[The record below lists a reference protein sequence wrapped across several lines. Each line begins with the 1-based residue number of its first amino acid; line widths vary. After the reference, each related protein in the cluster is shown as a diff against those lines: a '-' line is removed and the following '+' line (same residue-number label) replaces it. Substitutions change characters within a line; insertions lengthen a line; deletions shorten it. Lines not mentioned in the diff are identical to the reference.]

1 MIQNLLNN
9 NRVINKYSNVVN
21 EINNFELNLQL
32 LSDIELREKT
42 DKLKQKYRSNE
53 NLSSITAEAFA
64 CAREAGKRTLGLR
77 HFDVQLIGGLVL
89 NEGKIAE
96 MRTGEGKTLVSTL
109 PAYLNGLTEKG
120 VHIVTV
126 NDYLA
131 KRDQTWMGQ
140 LHRFLGLNVGLVQEN
155 MNSKQR
161 QINYNADITY
171 ITNSELG
178 FDYLRDNM
186 AFNIKEV
193 VQRPFNFCI
202 IDEVDSILIDE
213 ARTPLIISGATESS
227 IDKYVVAAEI
237 VKYLEINKHFEIDEK
252 GKNIVL
258 TENGIIQAEKFLN
271 IKDLYN
277 KNDLWIPFIIN
288 ALRATTLFFN
298 NVHYIVKNN
307 EIVIVD
313 EFTGRIMPD
322 RRWSD
327 GLHQAVEAKERV
339 PIRGGNQTLASI
351 TYQNFFLLYPK
362 LSGMTGTG
370 KTAEAE
376 FEKIYNLPVV
386 SIPTAKK
393 TKRKDLSDL
402 IYRDELSKWKAIAKE
417 CKDINLT
424 GQPILVGTTSVE
436 KSEILSQLLI
446 DYNLPHQ
453 ILNAKPENVKKE
465 SEIIA
470 QAGKKGSITIAT
482 NMAGRGT
489 DIVLGGNVKFEVQ
502 KEIYDYLLILKTEK
516 KIIKNNSKISKILE
530 NKTVISDEIKKI
542 FLFLLKNEEFLK
554 INPLELLKL
563 LNEIEKLETTN
574 NEYKINLKH
583 LFDNLYSFLKA
594 EQKNDNKLI
603 QSLGGL
609 YIIGTER
616 HESRRI
622 DDQLRGRCGRQG
634 DPGLSR
640 FFLSLDDS
648 LLRVF
653 GSTNIKNYMN
663 NELLDD
669 IPLESPLLTKSL
681 DSAQTTVE
689 NRNYDSRKYLFDYDE
704 VLNKQRK
711 VIFYERRDVL
721 ESKSVRNKILA
732 LGDQVISDIVEESND
747 INLNELNIILQD
759 LFGTTLNLKEFL
771 NYNSSYTKF
780 ELKNYLQQQFW
791 LTYELKEAEI
801 ETVEIGLMRE
811 IERATMLKYID
822 LMWKEHLQNMTLIRD
837 AVGWRGYGQ
846 RNPLFEYKD
855 EAYGLF
861 LYLIKL
867 IRQLVIYELLNIKPI

>member
-1 MIQNLLNN
+1 MIKSLLNN
-9 NRVINKYSNVVN
+9 NRVINQYSSLIN
-21 EINNFELNLQL
+21 EINNLETNFKLFSDEELAEQT
-32 LSDIELREKT
+32 I
-42 DKLKQKYRSNE
+42 KLKKKYERNS
-53 NLSSITAEAFA
+53 NLSEITAEAFA
-64 CAREAGKRTLGLR
+64 CTREAGRRTLGLR
-77 HFDVQLIGGLVL
+77 HFDVQLLGGLVL
-89 NEGKIAE
+89 NDGKIAE

-109 PAYLNGLTEKG
+109 PAYLNGLTGKG
-120 VHIVTV
+120 VHVVTV

-140 LHRFLGLNVGLVQEN
+140 IHRFLGLNVGLIQED

-186 AFNIKEV
+186 AFNIKDV

-202 IDEVDSILIDE
+202 VDEVDSILIDE
-213 ARTPLIISGATESS
+213 ARTPLIISGTTENS
-227 IDKYVVAAEI
+227 IDKYIVAAEV
-237 VKYLEINKHFEIDEK
+237 VKYLEVQTHFEIDEK
-252 GKNIVL
+252 GKNIIL
-258 TENGIIQAEKFLN
+258 TEQGIIQAETFLN

-277 KNDLWIPFIIN
+277 KTDPWIPFIVN
-288 ALRATTLFFN
+288 ALRASTLFFN

-327 GLHQAVEAKERV
+327 GLHQAVEAKENV

-376 FEKIYNLPVV
+376 FEKIYNLPVL
-386 SIPTAKK
+386 SIPTAKSS
-393 TKRKDLSDL
+393 KREDLPDY
-402 IYRDELSKWKAIAKE
+402 IYRDELSKWKAVAKE
-417 CKDINLT
+417 CNDISLT
-424 GQPILVGTTSVE
+424 GQPILIGTTSVE
-436 KSEILSQLLI
+436 KSEILSQLLT
-446 DYNLPHQ
+446 DYKLPHN

-470 QAGKKGSITIAT
+470 QAGQKSTITIAT

-489 DIVLGGNVKFEVQ
+489 DIVLGGNVKFKIQ
-502 KEIYDYLLILKTEK
+502 KELYEYLLVLKTKQKLFNDNSIISNLVQEK
-516 KIIKNNSKISKILE
+516 DTPLTLYLN
-530 NKTVISDEIKKI
+530 D
-542 FLFLLKNEEFLK
+542 LLNDIEFLQVTP
-554 INPLELLKL
+554 IELLKT
-563 LNEIEKLETTN
+563 LNEIDQIKHVDQNYKVLLQKIFKVVFDRLKITQEK
-574 NEYKINLKH
+574 
-583 LFDNLYSFLKA
+583 
-594 EQKNDNKLI
+594 DNKSI
-603 QSLGGL
+603 KSLGGL

-634 DPGLSR
+634 DPGKSR

-653 GSTNIKNYMN
+653 GTTSIQDYMT

-669 IPLESPLLTKSL
+669 VPLESSLLTKSL
-681 DSAQTTVE
+681 DSAQKTVE

-704 VLNKQRK
+704 VLNKQRQ
-711 VIFYERRDVL
+711 VIFYERRNVL
-721 ESKSVRNKILA
+721 ESNSVRKKILA
-732 LGDQVISDIVEESND
+732 LGDQVITDIVEESESLD
-747 INLNELNIILQD
+747 IKILNNILQD
-759 LFGTTLNLKEFL
+759 LLGTSLNLKEFGK
-771 NYNSSYTKF
+771 YNPTYTKL

-801 ETVEIGLMRE
+801 DTVEIGLMRE

-822 LMWKEHLQNMTLIRD
+822 IMWKEHLQNMSLIRD

>member
-1 MIQNLLNN
+1 MIQNLLNK
-9 NRVINKYSNVVN
+9 NRVLKTYSSLVN
-21 EINNFELNLQL
+21 EINSFETNLKL
-32 LSDIELREKT
+32 LSDTELCEKT
-42 DKLKQKYRSNE
+42 SKLKQKYSNE
-53 NLSSITAEAFA
+53 QDLSLILPEAFA
-64 CAREAGKRTLGLR
+64 CTREAGRRVLGLR

-96 MRTGEGKTLVSTL
+96 MKTGEGKTLVSTL
-109 PAYLNGLTEKG
+109 PAYLNALTDKG

-131 KRDQTWMGQ
+131 KRDQMWMGQ
-140 LHRFLGLNVGLVQEN
+140 LHRSLGLKVGLVQEN

-171 ITNSELG
+171 VTNSELG

-213 ARTPLIISGATESS
+213 ARTPLIISGATENP
-227 IDKYVVAAEI
+227 IDKYIVAAEI
-237 VKYLEINKHFEIDEK
+237 VKYLEISKHFEIDEK
-252 GKNIVL
+252 SKNIIL
-258 TENGIIQAEKFLN
+258 TEDGIIQAEKLLN
-271 IKDLYN
+271 IKDIYN
-277 KNDLWIPFIIN
+277 KTNPWVPFLIN
-288 ALRATTLFFN
+288 ALKANTLFFN
-298 NVHYIVKNN
+298 NVNYIVKNQ

-327 GLHQAVEAKERV
+327 GLHQAIEAKEQV
-339 PIRGGNQTLASI
+339 PIRSGNQTLGSI
-351 TYQNFFLLYPK
+351 TYQNFFLLYSK
-362 LSGMTGTG
+362 LSGMTGTA
-370 KTAEAE
+370 KSAETE
-376 FEKIYNLPVV
+376 FEKIYNLSVV
-386 SIPTAKK
+386 PIPTAKPNS
-393 TKRKDLSDL
+393 RKDLSDF
-402 IYRDELSKWKAIAKE
+402 IYKDELAKWKAVAKE
-417 CKDINLT
+417 CQTRNLSE
-424 GQPILVGTTSVE
+424 QPVLVGTTSVE
-436 KSEILSQLLI
+436 KSEILSQLLT

-453 ILNAKPENVKKE
+453 ILNAKPENVQKE

-489 DIVLGGNVKFEVQ
+489 DIILGGNIKFEVQ
-502 KEIYDYLLILKTEK
+502 KELYDYLLVIKSYQKLILNDSFISTLIQNNDSNSDSLKSGINNLLNSEK
-516 KIIKNNSKISKILE
+516 
-530 NKTVISDEIKKI
+530 
-542 FLFLLKNEEFLK
+542 FLK
-554 INPLELLKL
+554 LTSVQLLQC
-563 LNEIEKLETTN
+563 LNKLETLEIEPNTYQFHIKIIFNILFECLSQQQKIDN
-574 NEYKINLKH
+574 N
-583 LFDNLYSFLKA
+583 
-594 EQKNDNKLI
+594 LI
-603 QSLGGL
+603 KKLGGL

-616 HESRRI
+616 HDSKRI

-648 LLRVF
+648 LLRIF
-653 GSTNIKNYMN
+653 GSKQIQEYMN

-669 IPLESPLLTKSL
+669 VPLESDILTKSL
-681 DSAQTTVE
+681 NSAQKTVE
-689 NRNYDSRKYLFDYDE
+689 NRNYDSRKYIFDYDE

-711 VIFYERRDVL
+711 VIFYERRNVL
-721 ESKSVRNKILA
+721 ASKSVRKKILA
-732 LGDQVISDIVEESND
+732 LGDQVISDIVDEN
-747 INLNELNIILQD
+747 INLNINNLNNLLQD
-759 LFGTTLNLKEFL
+759 LLGTSLNLNQFIIH
-771 NYNSSYTKF
+771 NSDFTPF

-791 LTYELKEAEI
+791 ITYELKEAEI
-801 ETVEIGLMRE
+801 ETIEIGLMRE
-811 IERATMLKYID
+811 IERATLLKYID
-822 LMWKEHLQNMTLIRD
+822 IMWKEHLQNMSLIRD

-855 EAYGLF
+855 EAYNLF

>member
-1 MIQNLLNN
+1 MIQNLLNK
-9 NRVINKYSNVVN
+9 NRVLKTYSSLIN
-21 EINNFELNLQL
+21 EINSFETNLKL
-32 LSDIELREKT
+32 LSDTELCEKT
-42 DKLKQKYRSNE
+42 SKLKQKYSNE
-53 NLSSITAEAFA
+53 QDLSLILPEAFA
-64 CAREAGKRTLGLR
+64 CTREAGRRVLGLR

-96 MRTGEGKTLVSTL
+96 MKTGEGKTLVSTL
-109 PAYLNGLTEKG
+109 PAYLNALTDKG

-131 KRDQTWMGQ
+131 KRDQMWMGQ
-140 LHRFLGLNVGLVQEN
+140 LHRSLGLKVGLVQEN

-171 ITNSELG
+171 VTNSELG

-213 ARTPLIISGATESS
+213 ARTPLIISGATENP
-227 IDKYVVAAEI
+227 IDKYIVAAEI
-237 VKYLEINKHFEIDEK
+237 VKYLEISKHFEIDEK
-252 GKNIVL
+252 SKNIIL
-258 TENGIIQAEKFLN
+258 TEDGIIQAEKLLN
-271 IKDLYN
+271 IKDIYN
-277 KNDLWIPFIIN
+277 KTNPWVPFIIN
-288 ALRATTLFFN
+288 ALKANTLFFN
-298 NVHYIVKNN
+298 NVNYIVKNQ

-327 GLHQAVEAKERV
+327 GLHQAIEAKEQV
-339 PIRGGNQTLASI
+339 PIRSGNQTLGSI
-351 TYQNFFLLYPK
+351 TYQNFFLLYSK
-362 LSGMTGTG
+362 LSGMTGTA
-370 KTAEAE
+370 KSAETE
-376 FEKIYNLPVV
+376 FEKIYNLSVV
-386 SIPTAKK
+386 PIPTAKPNS
-393 TKRKDLSDL
+393 RNDLSDF
-402 IYRDELSKWKAIAKE
+402 IYKDELAKWKAIAKE
-417 CKDINLT
+417 CQTRNLSE
-424 GQPILVGTTSVE
+424 QPVLVGTTSVE
-436 KSEILSQLLI
+436 KSEILSQLLT

-489 DIVLGGNVKFEVQ
+489 DIILGGNIKFEVQ
-502 KEIYDYLLILKTEK
+502 KELYDYLLVIKSYQKLILNDSFISTLIQNNDSNSDSLKSGINNLLNSEK
-516 KIIKNNSKISKILE
+516 
-530 NKTVISDEIKKI
+530 
-542 FLFLLKNEEFLK
+542 FLK
-554 INPLELLKL
+554 LTSVQLLQC
-563 LNEIEKLETTN
+563 LNKLETLEIEPNTYQFHIKIIFNILFECLSQQQKIDN
-574 NEYKINLKH
+574 N
-583 LFDNLYSFLKA
+583 
-594 EQKNDNKLI
+594 LI
-603 QSLGGL
+603 KKLGGL

-616 HESRRI
+616 HDSKRI

-648 LLRVF
+648 LLRIF
-653 GSTNIKNYMN
+653 GSKQIQEYMN

-669 IPLESPLLTKSL
+669 VPLESDILTKSL
-681 DSAQTTVE
+681 NSAQKTVE
-689 NRNYDSRKYLFDYDE
+689 NRNYDSRKYIFDYDE

-711 VIFYERRDVL
+711 VIFYERRNVL
-721 ESKSVRNKILA
+721 ASKSVRKKILA
-732 LGDQVISDIVEESND
+732 LGDQVISDIVDEN
-747 INLNELNIILQD
+747 INLNINNLNNLLQD
-759 LFGTTLNLKEFL
+759 LLGTSLNLNQFIIH
-771 NYNSSYTKF
+771 NSDFTPF

-791 LTYELKEAEI
+791 ITYELKEAEI
-801 ETVEIGLMRE
+801 ETIEIGLMRE
-811 IERATMLKYID
+811 IERATLLKYID
-822 LMWKEHLQNMTLIRD
+822 IMWKEHLQNMSLIRD

-855 EAYGLF
+855 EAYNLF

>member
-1 MIQNLLNN
+1 MIKSLLNN
-9 NRVINKYSNVVN
+9 NRVINQYSSLIN
-21 EINNFELNLQL
+21 EINNLETNFKLFSDEELAEQT
-32 LSDIELREKT
+32 I
-42 DKLKQKYRSNE
+42 KLKKKYERNS
-53 NLSSITAEAFA
+53 NLSEITAEAFA
-64 CAREAGKRTLGLR
+64 CTREAGRRTLGLR
-77 HFDVQLIGGLVL
+77 HFDVQLLGGLVL
-89 NEGKIAE
+89 NDGKIAE

-109 PAYLNGLTEKG
+109 PAYLNGLTGKG
-120 VHIVTV
+120 VHVVTV

-140 LHRFLGLNVGLVQEN
+140 IHRFLGLNVGLIQED

-186 AFNIKEV
+186 AFNIKDV

-202 IDEVDSILIDE
+202 VDEVDSILIDE
-213 ARTPLIISGATESS
+213 ARTPLIISGTTENS
-227 IDKYVVAAEI
+227 IDKYIVAAEV
-237 VKYLEINKHFEIDEK
+237 VKYLEVQTHFEIDEK
-252 GKNIVL
+252 GKNIIL
-258 TENGIIQAEKFLN
+258 TEQGIIQAETFLN

-277 KNDLWIPFIIN
+277 KTDPWIPFIVN
-288 ALRATTLFFN
+288 ALRASTLFFN

-327 GLHQAVEAKERV
+327 GLHQAVEAKENV

-376 FEKIYNLPVV
+376 FEKIYNLPVL
-386 SIPTAKK
+386 SIPTAKSS
-393 TKRKDLSDL
+393 KREDLPDY
-402 IYRDELSKWKAIAKE
+402 IYRDELSKWKAVAKE
-417 CKDINLT
+417 CNDISLT
-424 GQPILVGTTSVE
+424 GQPILIGTTSVE
-436 KSEILSQLLI
+436 KSEILSQLLT
-446 DYNLPHQ
+446 DYKLPHN

-470 QAGKKGSITIAT
+470 QAGQKSTITIAT

-489 DIVLGGNVKFEVQ
+489 DIVLGGNVKFKIQ
-502 KEIYDYLLILKTEK
+502 KELYEYLLVLKTKQKLFNDNSIISNLVQEK
-516 KIIKNNSKISKILE
+516 DTPLTLYLN
-530 NKTVISDEIKKI
+530 D
-542 FLFLLKNEEFLK
+542 LLNDIEFLQVTP
-554 INPLELLKL
+554 IELLKT
-563 LNEIEKLETTN
+563 LNEIDQ
-574 NEYKINLKH
+574 IKH
-583 LFDNLYSFLKA
+583 LDQNYKVLLQKIFKVVFDRLKITQ
-594 EQKNDNKLI
+594 EKDNKSI
-603 QSLGGL
+603 KSLGGL

-634 DPGLSR
+634 DPGKSR

-653 GSTNIKNYMN
+653 GTTSIQDYMT

-669 IPLESPLLTKSL
+669 VPLESSLLTKSL
-681 DSAQTTVE
+681 DSAQKTVE

-704 VLNKQRK
+704 VLNKQRQ
-711 VIFYERRDVL
+711 VIFYERRNVL
-721 ESKSVRNKILA
+721 ESNSVRKKILA
-732 LGDQVISDIVEESND
+732 LGDQVITDIVEESESLD
-747 INLNELNIILQD
+747 IKILNNILQD
-759 LFGTTLNLKEFL
+759 LLGTSLNLKEFGK
-771 NYNSSYTKF
+771 YNPTYTKL

-801 ETVEIGLMRE
+801 DTVEIGLMRE

-822 LMWKEHLQNMTLIRD
+822 IMWKEHLQNMSLIRD

>member
-1 MIQNLLNN
+1 MIKSLLNN
-9 NRVINKYSNVVN
+9 NRVINQYSSLIN
-21 EINNFELNLQL
+21 EINNLETNFKLFSDEELAEQT
-32 LSDIELREKT
+32 I
-42 DKLKQKYRSNE
+42 KLKKKYERNS
-53 NLSSITAEAFA
+53 NLSEITAEAFA
-64 CAREAGKRTLGLR
+64 CTREAGRRTLGLR
-77 HFDVQLIGGLVL
+77 HFDVQLLGGLVL
-89 NEGKIAE
+89 NDGKIAE

-109 PAYLNGLTEKG
+109 PAYLNGLTGKG
-120 VHIVTV
+120 VHVVTV

-140 LHRFLGLNVGLVQEN
+140 IHRFLGLNVGLIQED

-186 AFNIKEV
+186 AFNIKDV

-202 IDEVDSILIDE
+202 VDEVDSILIDE
-213 ARTPLIISGATESS
+213 ARTPLIISGTTENS
-227 IDKYVVAAEI
+227 IDKYIVAAEV
-237 VKYLEINKHFEIDEK
+237 VKYLEVQTHFEIDEK
-252 GKNIVL
+252 GKNIIL
-258 TENGIIQAEKFLN
+258 TEQGIIQAETFLN

-277 KNDLWIPFIIN
+277 KTDPWIPFIVN
-288 ALRATTLFFN
+288 ALRASTLFFN

-327 GLHQAVEAKERV
+327 GLHQAVEAKENV

-376 FEKIYNLPVV
+376 FEKIYNLPVL
-386 SIPTAKK
+386 SIPTAKSS
-393 TKRKDLSDL
+393 KREDLPDY
-402 IYRDELSKWKAIAKE
+402 IYRDELSKWKAVAKE
-417 CKDINLT
+417 CNDISLT
-424 GQPILVGTTSVE
+424 GQPILIGTTSVE
-436 KSEILSQLLI
+436 KSEILSQLLT
-446 DYNLPHQ
+446 DYKLPHN

-470 QAGKKGSITIAT
+470 QAGQKSTITIAT

-489 DIVLGGNVKFEVQ
+489 DIVLGGNVKFKIQ
-502 KEIYDYLLILKTEK
+502 KELYEYLLVLKTKQKLFNDNSIISNLVQEK
-516 KIIKNNSKISKILE
+516 DTPLTLYLN
-530 NKTVISDEIKKI
+530 D
-542 FLFLLKNEEFLK
+542 LLNDIEFLQVTP
-554 INPLELLKL
+554 IELLKT
-563 LNEIEKLETTN
+563 LNEIDQIKHVDQNYKVLLQKIFKVVFDRLKITQEK
-574 NEYKINLKH
+574 
-583 LFDNLYSFLKA
+583 
-594 EQKNDNKLI
+594 DNKSI
-603 QSLGGL
+603 KSLGGL

-634 DPGLSR
+634 DPGKSR

-653 GSTNIKNYMN
+653 GTTSIQDYMT

-669 IPLESPLLTKSL
+669 VPLESGLLTKSL
-681 DSAQTTVE
+681 DSAQKTVE

-704 VLNKQRK
+704 VLNKQRQ
-711 VIFYERRDVL
+711 VIFYERRNVL
-721 ESKSVRNKILA
+721 ESNSVRKKILA
-732 LGDQVISDIVEESND
+732 LGDQVITDIVEESESLD
-747 INLNELNIILQD
+747 IKILNNILQD
-759 LFGTTLNLKEFL
+759 LLGTSLNLKEFGK
-771 NYNSSYTKF
+771 YNPTYTKL

-801 ETVEIGLMRE
+801 DTVEIGLMRE

-822 LMWKEHLQNMTLIRD
+822 IMWKEHLQNMSLIRD

-867 IRQLVIYELLNIKPI
+867 IR

>member
-1 MIQNLLNN
+1 MIKSLLNS
-9 NRVINKYSNVVN
+9 NRTVNQYSSVIN
-21 EINNFELNLQL
+21 EINNLESKFKL
-32 LSDIELREKT
+32 LSDTELSEYT
-42 DKLKQKYRSNE
+42 IKLKARYDTTK
-53 NLSSITAEAFA
+53 NLNDITPDAFA
-64 CAREAGKRTLGLR
+64 CTREAGRRTLGLR
-77 HFDVQLIGGLVL
+77 HFDVQLLGGLVL
-89 NEGKIAE
+89 NDGKIAE

-109 PAYLNGLTEKG
+109 PAYLNALTKKG
-120 VHIVTV
+120 VHVVTV

-140 LHRFLGLNVGLVQEN
+140 IHRFLGLNVGLIQED

-186 AFNIKEV
+186 AFNIKDV

-202 IDEVDSILIDE
+202 VDEVDSILIDE
-213 ARTPLIISGATESS
+213 ARTPLIISGSTESS
-227 IDKYVVAAEI
+227 IDKYVVAAEV
-237 VKYLEINKHFEIDEK
+237 VKYLEVQIHFEIDEK
-252 GKNIVL
+252 GKNIIL
-258 TENGIIQAEKFLN
+258 TEQGVRQAEKFLN
-271 IKDLYN
+271 ITDLYN
-277 KNDLWIPFIIN
+277 KTDPWIPFIIN
-288 ALRATTLFFN
+288 GLRATTLFFN
-298 NVHYIVKNN
+298 NVHYIVKDN

-327 GLHQAVEAKERV
+327 GLHQAIEAKENV
-339 PIRGGNQTLASI
+339 PIRGNNQTLASI

-376 FEKIYNLPVV
+376 FEKIYNLPVL
-386 SIPTAKK
+386 SIPTAKT
-393 TKRKDLSDL
+393 TKRKDLPDY
-402 IYRDELSKWKAIAKE
+402 IYRDELSKWKAVAKE
-417 CKDINLT
+417 CRDISAT
-424 GQPILVGTTSVE
+424 GQPILIGTTSVE
-436 KSEILSQLLI
+436 KSEILAQLLN
-446 DYNLPHQ
+446 DYNLSYQ

-470 QAGKKGSITIAT
+470 QAGEKKAITIAT

-489 DIVLGGNVKFEVQ
+489 DIVLGGNIKFKIQ
-502 KEIYDYLLILKTEK
+502 KELYKYLLLLINKKKLVYDNSLISNIIKIDSNLLKTYFSNLLEDVTFLRLNPVEILKT
-516 KIIKNNSKISKILE
+516 
-530 NKTVISDEIKKI
+530 
-542 FLFLLKNEEFLK
+542 
-554 INPLELLKL
+554 
-563 LNEIEKLETTN
+563 LNEIDQLQPN
-574 NEYKINLKH
+574 GHSYKINLKEIFKILVNILGSKQKKDNH
-583 LFDNLYSFLKA
+583 LIK
-594 EQKNDNKLI
+594 E
-603 QSLGGL
+603 LGGL

-634 DPGLSR
+634 DPGKSR
-640 FFLSLDDS
+640 FFLSLDDT

-653 GSTNIKNYMN
+653 GSTNIQEYML

-669 IPLESPLLTKSL
+669 IPLESNLLTKSL
-681 DSAQTTVE
+681 DSAQKTVE
-689 NRNYDSRKYLFDYDE
+689 NKNYDSRKYIFDYDE
-704 VLNKQRK
+704 VLNKQRQ
-711 VIFYERRDVL
+711 VIFYERRNVL
-721 ESKSVRNKILA
+721 ESRSVRKKILA
-732 LGDQVISDIVEESND
+732 LGDQVIIDIVDETEIVD
-747 INLNELNIILQD
+747 IKILNNILQD
-759 LFGTTLNLKEFL
+759 LLGTTLNLKEFIK
-771 NYNSSYTKF
+771 YNPTYTKI

-801 ETVEIGLMRE
+801 ETVEVGLMRE

-822 LMWKEHLQNMTLIRD
+822 IMWKEHLQNMSLIRD

-855 EAYGLF
+855 EAYALF

>member
-1 MIQNLLNN
+1 MIKSLLNN
-9 NRVINKYSNVVN
+9 NRVINQYSSLIN
-21 EINNFELNLQL
+21 EINNLETNFKLFSDEELAEQT
-32 LSDIELREKT
+32 I
-42 DKLKQKYRSNE
+42 KLKKKYERNS
-53 NLSSITAEAFA
+53 NLSEITAEAFA
-64 CAREAGKRTLGLR
+64 CTREAGRRTLGLR
-77 HFDVQLIGGLVL
+77 HFDVQLLGGLVL
-89 NEGKIAE
+89 NDGKIAE

-109 PAYLNGLTEKG
+109 PAYLNGLTGKG
-120 VHIVTV
+120 VHVVTV

-140 LHRFLGLNVGLVQEN
+140 IHRFLGLNVGLIQED

-186 AFNIKEV
+186 AFNIKDV

-202 IDEVDSILIDE
+202 VDEVDSILIDE
-213 ARTPLIISGATESS
+213 ARTPLIISGTTENS
-227 IDKYVVAAEI
+227 IDKYIVAAEV
-237 VKYLEINKHFEIDEK
+237 VKYLEVQTHFEIDEK
-252 GKNIVL
+252 GKNVIL
-258 TENGIIQAEKFLN
+258 TEQGIIQAETFLN

-277 KNDLWIPFIIN
+277 KTDPWIPFIVN
-288 ALRATTLFFN
+288 ALRASTLFFN

-327 GLHQAVEAKERV
+327 GLHQAVEAKENV

-376 FEKIYNLPVV
+376 FEKIYNLPVL
-386 SIPTAKK
+386 SIPTAKSS
-393 TKRKDLSDL
+393 KREDLPDY
-402 IYRDELSKWKAIAKE
+402 IYRDELSKWKAVAKE
-417 CKDINLT
+417 CNDISLT
-424 GQPILVGTTSVE
+424 GQPILIGTTSVE
-436 KSEILSQLLI
+436 KSEILSQLLT
-446 DYNLPHQ
+446 DYKLPHN

-470 QAGKKGSITIAT
+470 QAGQKSTITIAT

-489 DIVLGGNVKFEVQ
+489 DIVLGGNVKFKIQ
-502 KEIYDYLLILKTEK
+502 KELYEYLLVLKTKQKLFNDNSIISNLVQEK
-516 KIIKNNSKISKILE
+516 DTPLTLYLN
-530 NKTVISDEIKKI
+530 D
-542 FLFLLKNEEFLK
+542 LLNDIEFLQVTP
-554 INPLELLKL
+554 IELLKT
-563 LNEIEKLETTN
+563 LNEIDQIKHVDQNYKVLLQKIFKVVFDRLKITQEK
-574 NEYKINLKH
+574 
-583 LFDNLYSFLKA
+583 
-594 EQKNDNKLI
+594 DNKSI
-603 QSLGGL
+603 KSLGGL

-634 DPGLSR
+634 DPGKSR

-653 GSTNIKNYMN
+653 GTTSIQDYMT

-669 IPLESPLLTKSL
+669 VPLESGLLTKSL
-681 DSAQTTVE
+681 DSAQKTVE

-704 VLNKQRK
+704 VLNKQRQ
-711 VIFYERRDVL
+711 VIFYERRNVL
-721 ESKSVRNKILA
+721 ESNSVRKKILA
-732 LGDQVISDIVEESND
+732 LGDQVITDIVEESESLD
-747 INLNELNIILQD
+747 IKILNNILQD
-759 LFGTTLNLKEFL
+759 LLGTSLNLKEFGK
-771 NYNSSYTKF
+771 YNPTYTKL

-801 ETVEIGLMRE
+801 DTVEIGLMRE

-822 LMWKEHLQNMTLIRD
+822 IMWKEHLQNMSLIRD

>member
-9 NRVINKYSNVVN
+9 NRVINKYSTLVN
-21 EINNFELNLQL
+21 EINNFETNLQL

-42 DKLKQKYRSNE
+42 SKLKQNYQLNQ
-53 NLSSITAEAFA
+53 NLPGITAEAFA

-77 HFDVQLIGGLVL
+77 HFDVQLLGGLVL

-109 PAYLNGLTEKG
+109 PAYLNALTDKG

-161 QINYNADITY
+161 QNNYNADITY

-227 IDKYVVAAEI
+227 IDKYIVAAEV

-258 TENGIIQAEKFLN
+258 TEEGILQAETFLN

-277 KNDLWIPFIIN
+277 KTDPWVPFIIN

-298 NVHYIVKNN
+298 NVHYIVKKN

-327 GLHQAVEAKERV
+327 GLHQAVEAKESV

-386 SIPTAKK
+386 SIPTAK
-393 TKRKDLSDL
+393 TSQRKDLSDF

-436 KSEILSQLLI
+436 KSEILSQLLS
-446 DYNLPHQ
+446 DYNLSHQ

-470 QAGKKGSITIAT
+470 QAGKKDSITIAT

-502 KEIYDYLLILKTEK
+502 KEIYEYLLSLKTKK
-516 KIIKNNSKISKILE
+516 KIIINNSKLSKILTNE
-530 NKTVISDEIKKI
+530 KTIG
-542 FLFLLKNEEFLK
+542 LK
-554 INPLELLKL
+554 INEILHSLLNQRQFLTITPVELLKS
-563 LNEIEKLETTN
+563 LNEIENLDINENIFKTT
-574 NEYKINLKH
+574 LKQ
-583 LFDNLYSFLKA
+583 LFEILYDYLKE
-594 EQKNDNKLI
+594 EQKNDNELI
-603 QSLGGL
+603 KNLGGL

-669 IPLESPLLTKSL
+669 VPLESPLLTKSL

-704 VLNKQRK
+704 VLNKQRQ

-721 ESKSVRNKILA
+721 ESNSVRNKILA
-732 LGDQVISDIVEESND
+732 LGDQVIQDIVEESN
-747 INLNELNIILQD
+747 ELNLTDLNTTLQD
-759 LFGTTLNLKEFL
+759 LFGTTLNLKDFVK
-771 NYNSSYTKF
+771 YNSDYTKL

-822 LMWKEHLQNMTLIRD
+822 IMWKEHLQNMSLIRD

>member
-1 MIQNLLNN
+1 MIKSLLNS
-9 NRVINKYSNVVN
+9 NRTVNQYSSVIN
-21 EINNFELNLQL
+21 EINNLESKFKL
-32 LSDIELREKT
+32 LSDTELSEYT
-42 DKLKQKYRSNE
+42 IKLKARYDTTK
-53 NLSSITAEAFA
+53 NLNDIIPDAFA
-64 CAREAGKRTLGLR
+64 CTREAGRRTLGLR
-77 HFDVQLIGGLVL
+77 HFDVQLLGGLVL
-89 NEGKIAE
+89 NDGKIAE

-109 PAYLNGLTEKG
+109 PAYLNALTKKG
-120 VHIVTV
+120 VHVVTV

-140 LHRFLGLNVGLVQEN
+140 IHRFLGLNVGLIQED

-186 AFNIKEV
+186 AFNIKDV

-202 IDEVDSILIDE
+202 VDEVDSILIDE
-213 ARTPLIISGATESS
+213 ARTPLIISGSTESS
-227 IDKYVVAAEI
+227 IDKYVVAAEV
-237 VKYLEINKHFEIDEK
+237 VKYLEVQIHFEIDEK
-252 GKNIVL
+252 GKNIIL
-258 TENGIIQAEKFLN
+258 TEQGVRQAEKFLN
-271 IKDLYN
+271 ITDLYN
-277 KNDLWIPFIIN
+277 KTDPWIPFIIN
-288 ALRATTLFFN
+288 GLRATTLFFN
-298 NVHYIVKNN
+298 NVHYIVKDN

-327 GLHQAVEAKERV
+327 GLHQAIEAKENV
-339 PIRGGNQTLASI
+339 PIRGNNQTLASI

-376 FEKIYNLPVV
+376 FEKIYNLPVL
-386 SIPTAKK
+386 SIPTAKT
-393 TKRKDLSDL
+393 TKRKDLPDY
-402 IYRDELSKWKAIAKE
+402 IYRDELSKWKAVAKE
-417 CKDINLT
+417 CRDISAT
-424 GQPILVGTTSVE
+424 GQPILIGTTSVE
-436 KSEILSQLLI
+436 KSEILAQLLN
-446 DYNLPHQ
+446 DYNLSYQ

-470 QAGKKGSITIAT
+470 QAGEKKAITIAT

-489 DIVLGGNVKFEVQ
+489 DIVLGGNIKFKIQ
-502 KEIYDYLLILKTEK
+502 KELYKYLLLLINKKKLVYDNSLISNIIKIDSNLLKTYFSNLLEDVTFLRLNPVEILKT
-516 KIIKNNSKISKILE
+516 
-530 NKTVISDEIKKI
+530 
-542 FLFLLKNEEFLK
+542 
-554 INPLELLKL
+554 
-563 LNEIEKLETTN
+563 LNEIDQLQPN
-574 NEYKINLKH
+574 GHSYKINLKEIFKILVNILGSKQKKDNH
-583 LFDNLYSFLKA
+583 LIK
-594 EQKNDNKLI
+594 E
-603 QSLGGL
+603 LGGL

-634 DPGLSR
+634 DPGKSR
-640 FFLSLDDS
+640 FFLSLDDT

-653 GSTNIKNYMN
+653 GSTNIQEYML

-669 IPLESPLLTKSL
+669 IPLESNLLTKSL
-681 DSAQTTVE
+681 DSAQKTVE
-689 NRNYDSRKYLFDYDE
+689 NKNYDSRKYIFDYDE
-704 VLNKQRK
+704 VLNKQRQ
-711 VIFYERRDVL
+711 VIFYERRNVL
-721 ESKSVRNKILA
+721 ESRSVRKKILA
-732 LGDQVISDIVEESND
+732 LGDQVIIDIVDETEIVD
-747 INLNELNIILQD
+747 IKILNNILQD
-759 LFGTTLNLKEFL
+759 LLGTTLNLKEFIK
-771 NYNSSYTKF
+771 YNPTYTKI

-801 ETVEIGLMRE
+801 ETVEVGLMRE

-822 LMWKEHLQNMTLIRD
+822 IMWKEHLQNMSLIRD

-855 EAYGLF
+855 EAYALF

>member
-1 MIQNLLNN
+1 MIQNLLNK
-9 NRVINKYSNVVN
+9 NRVLKTYSSLIN
-21 EINNFELNLQL
+21 EINSFETNLKL
-32 LSDIELREKT
+32 LSDTELCEKT
-42 DKLKQKYRSNE
+42 SKLKQKYSNE
-53 NLSSITAEAFA
+53 QDLSLILPEAFA
-64 CAREAGKRTLGLR
+64 CTREAGRRVLGLR

-96 MRTGEGKTLVSTL
+96 MKTGEGKTLVSTL
-109 PAYLNGLTEKG
+109 PAYLNALTDKG

-131 KRDQTWMGQ
+131 KRDQMWMGQ
-140 LHRFLGLNVGLVQEN
+140 LHRSLGLKVGLVQEN

-171 ITNSELG
+171 VTNSELG

-213 ARTPLIISGATESS
+213 ARTPLIISGATENP
-227 IDKYVVAAEI
+227 IDKYIVAAEI
-237 VKYLEINKHFEIDEK
+237 VKYLEISKHFEIDEK
-252 GKNIVL
+252 SKNIIL
-258 TENGIIQAEKFLN
+258 TEDGIIQAEKLLN
-271 IKDLYN
+271 IKDIYN
-277 KNDLWIPFIIN
+277 KTNPWVPFLIN
-288 ALRATTLFFN
+288 ALKANTLFFN
-298 NVHYIVKNN
+298 NVNYIVKNQ

-327 GLHQAVEAKERV
+327 GLHQAIEAKEQV
-339 PIRGGNQTLASI
+339 PIRSGNQTLGSI
-351 TYQNFFLLYPK
+351 TYQNFFLLYSK
-362 LSGMTGTG
+362 LSGMTGTA
-370 KTAEAE
+370 KSAETE
-376 FEKIYNLPVV
+376 FEKIYNLSVV
-386 SIPTAKK
+386 PIPTAKPNS
-393 TKRKDLSDL
+393 RKDLSDF
-402 IYRDELSKWKAIAKE
+402 IYKDELAKWKAIAKE
-417 CKDINLT
+417 CQTRNLSE
-424 GQPILVGTTSVE
+424 QPVLVGTTSVE
-436 KSEILSQLLI
+436 KSEILSQLLT

-489 DIVLGGNVKFEVQ
+489 DIILGGNIKFEVQ
-502 KEIYDYLLILKTEK
+502 KELYDYLLVIKSYQKLILNDSFISTLIQNNDSNSDSVKSGINNLLNSEK
-516 KIIKNNSKISKILE
+516 
-530 NKTVISDEIKKI
+530 
-542 FLFLLKNEEFLK
+542 FLK
-554 INPLELLKL
+554 LTSVQLLQC
-563 LNEIEKLETTN
+563 LNKLETLEIEPNTYQFHIKIIFNILFECLSQQQKIDN
-574 NEYKINLKH
+574 N
-583 LFDNLYSFLKA
+583 
-594 EQKNDNKLI
+594 LI
-603 QSLGGL
+603 KKLGGL

-616 HESRRI
+616 HDSKRI

-648 LLRVF
+648 LLRIF
-653 GSTNIKNYMN
+653 GSKQIQEYMN

-669 IPLESPLLTKSL
+669 VPLESDILTKSL
-681 DSAQTTVE
+681 NSAQKTVE
-689 NRNYDSRKYLFDYDE
+689 NRNYDSRKYIFDYDE

-711 VIFYERRDVL
+711 VIFYERRNVL
-721 ESKSVRNKILA
+721 ASKSVRKKILA
-732 LGDQVISDIVEESND
+732 LGDQVISDIVDEN
-747 INLNELNIILQD
+747 INLNINNLNNLLQD
-759 LFGTTLNLKEFL
+759 LLGTSLNLNQFIIH
-771 NYNSSYTKF
+771 NSDFTPF

-791 LTYELKEAEI
+791 ITYELKEAEI
-801 ETVEIGLMRE
+801 ETIEIGLMRE
-811 IERATMLKYID
+811 IERATLLKYID
-822 LMWKEHLQNMTLIRD
+822 IMWKEHLQNMSLIRD

-855 EAYGLF
+855 EAYNLF

>member
-1 MIQNLLNN
+1 MIKSLLNN
-9 NRVINKYSNVVN
+9 NRVINQYSSLIN
-21 EINNFELNLQL
+21 EINNLETNFKLFSDEELAEQT
-32 LSDIELREKT
+32 I
-42 DKLKQKYRSNE
+42 KLKKKYERNS
-53 NLSSITAEAFA
+53 NLSEITAEAFA
-64 CAREAGKRTLGLR
+64 CTREAGRRTLGLR
-77 HFDVQLIGGLVL
+77 HFDVQLLGGLVL
-89 NEGKIAE
+89 NDGKIAE

-109 PAYLNGLTEKG
+109 PAYLNGLTGKG
-120 VHIVTV
+120 VHVVTV

-140 LHRFLGLNVGLVQEN
+140 IHRFLGLNVGLIQED

-186 AFNIKEV
+186 AFNIKDV

-202 IDEVDSILIDE
+202 VDEVDSILIDE
-213 ARTPLIISGATESS
+213 ARTPLIISGTTENS
-227 IDKYVVAAEI
+227 IDKYIVAAEV
-237 VKYLEINKHFEIDEK
+237 VKYLEVQTHFEIDEK
-252 GKNIVL
+252 GKNIIL
-258 TENGIIQAEKFLN
+258 TEQGIIQAETFLN

-277 KNDLWIPFIIN
+277 KTDPWIPFIVN
-288 ALRATTLFFN
+288 ALRASTLFFN

-327 GLHQAVEAKERV
+327 GLHQAVEAKENV

-376 FEKIYNLPVV
+376 FEKIYNLPVL
-386 SIPTAKK
+386 SIPTAKSS
-393 TKRKDLSDL
+393 KREDLPDY
-402 IYRDELSKWKAIAKE
+402 IYRDELSKWKAVAKE
-417 CKDINLT
+417 CNDISLT
-424 GQPILVGTTSVE
+424 GQPILIGTTSVE
-436 KSEILSQLLI
+436 KSEILSQLLT
-446 DYNLPHQ
+446 DYKLPHN

-470 QAGKKGSITIAT
+470 QAGQKSTITIAT

-489 DIVLGGNVKFEVQ
+489 DIVLGGNVKFKIQ
-502 KEIYDYLLILKTEK
+502 KELYEYLLVLKTKQKLFNDNSIISNLVQEK
-516 KIIKNNSKISKILE
+516 DTPLTLYLN
-530 NKTVISDEIKKI
+530 D
-542 FLFLLKNEEFLK
+542 LLNDIEFLQVTP
-554 INPLELLKL
+554 IELLKT
-563 LNEIEKLETTN
+563 LNEIDQIKHVDQNYKVLLQKIFKVVFDRLKITQEK
-574 NEYKINLKH
+574 
-583 LFDNLYSFLKA
+583 
-594 EQKNDNKLI
+594 DNKSI
-603 QSLGGL
+603 KSLGGL

-634 DPGLSR
+634 DPGKSR

-653 GSTNIKNYMN
+653 GTTSIQDYMT

-669 IPLESPLLTKSL
+669 VPLESGLLTKSL
-681 DSAQTTVE
+681 DSAQKTVE

-704 VLNKQRK
+704 VLNKQRQ
-711 VIFYERRDVL
+711 VIFYERRNVL
-721 ESKSVRNKILA
+721 ESNSVRKKILA
-732 LGDQVISDIVEESND
+732 LGDQVITDIVEESESLD
-747 INLNELNIILQD
+747 IKILNNILQD
-759 LFGTTLNLKEFL
+759 LLGTSLNLKEFGK
-771 NYNSSYTKF
+771 YNPTYTKL

-801 ETVEIGLMRE
+801 DTVEIGLMRE

-822 LMWKEHLQNMTLIRD
+822 IMWKEHLQNMSLIRD

-867 IRQLVIYELLNIKPI
+867 ITDLKNICVN

>member
-1 MIQNLLNN
+1 MIQNLLNK
-9 NRVINKYSNVVN
+9 NRVLKTYSSLIN
-21 EINNFELNLQL
+21 EINSFETNLKL
-32 LSDIELREKT
+32 LSDTELCEKT
-42 DKLKQKYRSNE
+42 SKLKQKYSNE
-53 NLSSITAEAFA
+53 QDLSLILPEAFA
-64 CAREAGKRTLGLR
+64 CTREAGRRVLGLR

-96 MRTGEGKTLVSTL
+96 MKTGEGKTLVSTL
-109 PAYLNGLTEKG
+109 PAYLNALTDKG

-131 KRDQTWMGQ
+131 KRDQMWMGQ
-140 LHRFLGLNVGLVQEN
+140 LHRSLGLKVGLVQEN

-171 ITNSELG
+171 VTNSELG

-213 ARTPLIISGATESS
+213 ARTPLIISGATENP
-227 IDKYVVAAEI
+227 IDKYIVAAEI
-237 VKYLEINKHFEIDEK
+237 VKYLEISKHFEIDEK
-252 GKNIVL
+252 SKNIIL
-258 TENGIIQAEKFLN
+258 TEDGIIQAEKLLN
-271 IKDLYN
+271 IKDIYN
-277 KNDLWIPFIIN
+277 KTNPWVPFLIN
-288 ALRATTLFFN
+288 ALKANTLFFN
-298 NVHYIVKNN
+298 NVNYIVKNQ

-327 GLHQAVEAKERV
+327 GLHQAIEAKEQV
-339 PIRGGNQTLASI
+339 PIRSGNQTLGSI
-351 TYQNFFLLYPK
+351 TYQNFFLLYSK
-362 LSGMTGTG
+362 LSGMTGTA
-370 KTAEAE
+370 KSAETE
-376 FEKIYNLPVV
+376 FEKIYNLSVV
-386 SIPTAKK
+386 PIPTAKPNS
-393 TKRKDLSDL
+393 RKDLSDF
-402 IYRDELSKWKAIAKE
+402 IYKDELAKWKAIAKE
-417 CKDINLT
+417 CQTRNLSE
-424 GQPILVGTTSVE
+424 QPVLVGTTSVE
-436 KSEILSQLLI
+436 KSEILSQLLT

-489 DIVLGGNVKFEVQ
+489 DIILGGNIKFEVQ
-502 KEIYDYLLILKTEK
+502 KELYDYLLVIKSYQKLILNDSFISTLIQNNDSNSDSLKSGINNLLNSEK
-516 KIIKNNSKISKILE
+516 
-530 NKTVISDEIKKI
+530 
-542 FLFLLKNEEFLK
+542 FLK
-554 INPLELLKL
+554 LTSVQLLQC
-563 LNEIEKLETTN
+563 LNKLETLEIEPNTYQFHIKIIFNILFECLSQQQKIDN
-574 NEYKINLKH
+574 N
-583 LFDNLYSFLKA
+583 
-594 EQKNDNKLI
+594 LI
-603 QSLGGL
+603 KKLGGL

-616 HESRRI
+616 HDSKRI

-648 LLRVF
+648 LLRIF
-653 GSTNIKNYMN
+653 GSKQIQEYMN

-669 IPLESPLLTKSL
+669 VPLESDILTKSL
-681 DSAQTTVE
+681 NSAQKTVE
-689 NRNYDSRKYLFDYDE
+689 NRNYDSRKYIFDYDE

-711 VIFYERRDVL
+711 VIFYERRNVL
-721 ESKSVRNKILA
+721 ASKSVRKKILA
-732 LGDQVISDIVEESND
+732 LGDQVISDIVDEN
-747 INLNELNIILQD
+747 INLNINNLNNLLQD
-759 LFGTTLNLKEFL
+759 LLGTSLNLNQFIIH
-771 NYNSSYTKF
+771 NSDFTPF

-791 LTYELKEAEI
+791 ITYELKEAEI
-801 ETVEIGLMRE
+801 ETIEIGLMRE
-811 IERATMLKYID
+811 IERATLLKYID
-822 LMWKEHLQNMTLIRD
+822 IMWKEHLQNMSLIRD

-855 EAYGLF
+855 EAYNLF

>member
-9 NRVINKYSNVVN
+9 NRVINKYSSLVN
-21 EINNFELNLQL
+21 EINSFETNLQL

-42 DKLKQKYRSNE
+42 IKLKQKYQFNQD
-53 NLSSITAEAFA
+53 LSAITAESFA

-77 HFDVQLIGGLVL
+77 HFDVQLLGGLVL

-109 PAYLNGLTEKG
+109 PAYLNALTNKG

-161 QINYNADITY
+161 QNNYNADITY

-227 IDKYVVAAEI
+227 IDKYIVAAEI

-252 GKNIVL
+252 AKNIIL
-258 TENGIIQAEKFLN
+258 TEEGIIQAETFLN

-277 KNDLWIPFIIN
+277 RTDPWIPFIIN

-327 GLHQAVEAKERV
+327 GLHQAVEAKENV

-386 SIPTAKK
+386 SIPTAK
-393 TKRKDLSDL
+393 TNKRKDLSDF

-436 KSEILSQLLI
+436 KSEILSQLLN

-470 QAGKKGSITIAT
+470 QAGKKNSITIAT

-502 KEIYDYLLILKTEK
+502 KEIYEYLLNLKTKK
-516 KIIKNNSKISKILE
+516 KIISNNSKLSKILMDE
-530 NKTVISDEIKKI
+530 KIISLKITEILNSLLNDNE
-542 FLFLLKNEEFLK
+542 FLTLNPIDLLKS
-554 INPLELLKL
+554 
-563 LNEIEKLETTN
+563 LNEIEKLDIEN
-574 NEYKINLKH
+574 NKFKTNLKH
-583 LFDNLYSFLKA
+583 LFEILYTYLKE
-594 EQKNDNKLI
+594 EQKKDNELI
-603 QSLGGL
+603 KNLGGL

-640 FFLSLDDS
+640 FFLSLDDN

-669 IPLESPLLTKSL
+669 VPLESKLLTKSL

-704 VLNKQRK
+704 VLNKQRQ

-721 ESKSVRNKILA
+721 ESNSVRNKILA
-732 LGDQVISDIVEESND
+732 LGDQVIQDIVEESNE
-747 INLNELNIILQD
+747 INLTDLNTALQD
-759 LFGTTLNLKEFL
+759 LFGTTLNLKDFVK
-771 NYNSSYTKF
+771 YNSNYTKL

-822 LMWKEHLQNMTLIRD
+822 IMWKEHLQNMSLIRD

>member
-1 MIQNLLNN
+1 MIKSLLNN
-9 NRVINKYSNVVN
+9 NRVVNQYNNIIN
-21 EINNFELNLQL
+21 EINNLESKFQL
-32 LSDIELREKT
+32 LSDEEISEYT
-42 DKLKQKYRSNE
+42 IKLKKRYQNTN
-53 NLSSITAEAFA
+53 NLSDITCEAFA
-64 CAREAGKRTLGLR
+64 CTREASRRTLGLR
-77 HFDVQLIGGLVL
+77 HFDVQLLGGLVL
-89 NEGKIAE
+89 NDGKIAE

-109 PAYLNGLTEKG
+109 PAYLNGVTNKG
-120 VHIVTV
+120 VHVVTV

-140 LHRFLGLNVGLVQEN
+140 IHRFLGLNVGLIQED
-155 MNSKQR
+155 MNSKER
-161 QINYNADITY
+161 QLNYNADITY

-186 AFNIKEV
+186 AFNIKDV

-202 IDEVDSILIDE
+202 VDEVDSILIDE
-213 ARTPLIISGATESS
+213 ARTPLIISGSTESS
-227 IDKYVVAAEI
+227 IDKYVVAAEV
-237 VKYLEINKHFEIDEK
+237 VKYLEVQKHFEIDEK
-252 GKNIVL
+252 GKNIIL
-258 TENGIIQAEKFLN
+258 TENGVHQTEIFLN

-277 KNDLWIPFIIN
+277 KTDPWIPFIIN

-327 GLHQAVEAKERV
+327 GLHQAVEAKENV
-339 PIRGGNQTLASI
+339 PIRGNNQTLASI

-376 FEKIYNLPVV
+376 FEKIYNLPVI

-393 TKRKDLSDL
+393 SKRKDLPDY
-402 IYRDELSKWKAIAKE
+402 IYKDELSKWKAIAKE
-417 CKDINLT
+417 CRDISLT
-424 GQPILVGTTSVE
+424 KQPILIGTTSVE
-436 KSEILSQLLI
+436 KSEILSQLLN
-446 DYNLPHQ
+446 DYNLNHQ

-470 QAGKKGSITIAT
+470 QAGEKGAITIAT

-489 DIVLGGNVKFEVQ
+489 DIVLGGNIKFKLQ
-502 KEIYDYLLILKTEK
+502 KELYQYLLLVLNK
-516 KIIKNNSKISKILE
+516 KQLINNNSIIFKILDK
-530 NKTVISDEIKKI
+530 NSTLKNS
-542 FLFLLKNEEFLK
+542 FLQLLKNVEFLK
-554 INPLELLKL
+554 LTPIELLKS
-563 LNEIEKLETTN
+563 LNEIDQIKTHRTSYQKLLKDIFTSLF
-574 NEYKINLKH
+574 NLLSKTQKE
-583 LFDNLYSFLKA
+583 DNC
-594 EQKNDNKLI
+594 LI
-603 QSLGGL
+603 KDLGGL

-634 DPGLSR
+634 DPGKSR
-640 FFLSLDDS
+640 FFLSLDDT

-653 GSTNIKNYMN
+653 GSTNIQEYMA

-669 IPLESPLLTKSL
+669 IPLESNLLTKSL
-681 DSAQTTVE
+681 DSAQKTVE
-689 NRNYDSRKYLFDYDE
+689 NKNYDSRKYIFDYDE
-704 VLNKQRK
+704 VLNKQRQ
-711 VIFYERRDVL
+711 VIFYERRNVL
-721 ESKSVRNKILA
+721 ESNSVRKKILA
-732 LGDQVISDIVEESND
+732 LGDQVIVDIVNETENSDIK
-747 INLNELNIILQD
+747 ILNNILQD
-759 LFGTTLNLKEFL
+759 LLGTTLNLKEFIKF
-771 NYNSSYTKF
+771 NSTYTKI

-822 LMWKEHLQNMTLIRD
+822 IMWKEHLQNMSLIRD

-861 LYLIKL
+861 IYLIKL

>member
-1 MIQNLLNN
+1 M
-9 NRVINKYSNVVN
+9 K
-21 EINNFELNLQL
+21 
-32 LSDIELREKT
+32 KT
-42 DKLKQKYRSNE
+42 SKLKQKYSNE
-53 NLSSITAEAFA
+53 QDLSLILPEAFA
-64 CAREAGKRTLGLR
+64 CTREAGRRVLGLR

-96 MRTGEGKTLVSTL
+96 MKTGEGKTLVSTL
-109 PAYLNGLTEKG
+109 PAYLNALTDKG

-131 KRDQTWMGQ
+131 KRDQMWMGQ
-140 LHRFLGLNVGLVQEN
+140 LHRSLGLKVGLVQEN

-171 ITNSELG
+171 VTNSELG

-213 ARTPLIISGATESS
+213 ARTPLIISGATENP
-227 IDKYVVAAEI
+227 IDKYIVAAEI
-237 VKYLEINKHFEIDEK
+237 VKYLEISKHFEIDEK
-252 GKNIVL
+252 SKNIIL
-258 TENGIIQAEKFLN
+258 TEDGIIQAEKLLN
-271 IKDLYN
+271 IKDIYN
-277 KNDLWIPFIIN
+277 KTNPWVPFLIN
-288 ALRATTLFFN
+288 ALKANTLFFN
-298 NVHYIVKNN
+298 NVNYIVKNQ

-327 GLHQAVEAKERV
+327 GLHQAIEAKEQV
-339 PIRGGNQTLASI
+339 PIRSGNQTLGSI
-351 TYQNFFLLYPK
+351 TYQNFFLLYSK
-362 LSGMTGTG
+362 LSGMTGTA
-370 KTAEAE
+370 KSAETE
-376 FEKIYNLPVV
+376 FEKIYNLSVV
-386 SIPTAKK
+386 PIPTAKPNS
-393 TKRKDLSDL
+393 RKDLSDF
-402 IYRDELSKWKAIAKE
+402 IYKDELAKWKAIAKE
-417 CKDINLT
+417 CQTRNLSE
-424 GQPILVGTTSVE
+424 QPVLVGTTSVE
-436 KSEILSQLLI
+436 KSEILSQLLT

-489 DIVLGGNVKFEVQ
+489 DIILGGNIKFEVQ
-502 KEIYDYLLILKTEK
+502 KELYDYLLVIKSYQKLILNDSFISTLIQNNDSNSDSLKSGINNLLNSEK
-516 KIIKNNSKISKILE
+516 
-530 NKTVISDEIKKI
+530 
-542 FLFLLKNEEFLK
+542 FLK
-554 INPLELLKL
+554 LTSVQLLQC
-563 LNEIEKLETTN
+563 LNKLETLEIEPNTYQFHIKIIFNILFECLSQQQKIDN
-574 NEYKINLKH
+574 N
-583 LFDNLYSFLKA
+583 
-594 EQKNDNKLI
+594 LI
-603 QSLGGL
+603 KKLGGL

-616 HESRRI
+616 HDSKRI

-648 LLRVF
+648 LLRIF
-653 GSTNIKNYMN
+653 GSKQIQEYMN

-669 IPLESPLLTKSL
+669 VPLESDILTKSL
-681 DSAQTTVE
+681 NSAQKTVE
-689 NRNYDSRKYLFDYDE
+689 NRNYDSRKYIFDYDE

-711 VIFYERRDVL
+711 VIFYERRNVL
-721 ESKSVRNKILA
+721 ASKSVRKKILA
-732 LGDQVISDIVEESND
+732 LGDQVISDIVDEN
-747 INLNELNIILQD
+747 INLNINNLNNLLQD
-759 LFGTTLNLKEFL
+759 LLGTSLNLNQFIIH
-771 NYNSSYTKF
+771 NSDFTPF

-791 LTYELKEAEI
+791 ITYELKEAEI
-801 ETVEIGLMRE
+801 ETIEIGLMRE
-811 IERATMLKYID
+811 IERATLLKYID
-822 LMWKEHLQNMTLIRD
+822 IMWKEHLQNMSLIRD

-855 EAYGLF
+855 EAYNLF